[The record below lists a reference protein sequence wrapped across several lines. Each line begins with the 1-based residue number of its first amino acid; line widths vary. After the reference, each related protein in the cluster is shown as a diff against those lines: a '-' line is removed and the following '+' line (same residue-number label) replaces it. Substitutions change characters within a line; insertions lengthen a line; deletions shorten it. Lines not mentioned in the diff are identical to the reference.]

1 MPGPITPT
9 EGDRL
14 VIDVET
20 QHSFDEVGGRERLE
34 ALKVSVLGLYSYA
47 ADEFRIYREA
57 ELPALAPLL
66 EHARL
71 IIGFNI
77 RRFDYPVLAPYLP
90 LPFDRLPTLDL
101 MEEVVKSLGHR
112 VSLDSLAT
120 ATLGAGKT
128 GDGLEAIRLFRAGE
142 MQRLSDYCLSDVRLT
157 RDLYEFGAQHGEL
170 YYQKAGQR
178 RRCPATWGMLF

>member
-1 MPGPITPT
+1 MTPT

-66 EHARL
+66 E
-71 IIGFNI
+71 
-77 RRFDYPVLAPYLP
+77 AP
-90 LPFDRLPTLDL
+90 
-101 MEEVVKSLGHR
+101 G
-112 VSLDSLAT
+112 
-120 ATLGAGKT
+120 
-128 GDGLEAIRLFRAGE
+128 
-142 MQRLSDYCLSDVRLT
+142 
-157 RDLYEFGAQHGEL
+157 
-170 YYQKAGQR
+170 
-178 RRCPATWGMLF
+178 